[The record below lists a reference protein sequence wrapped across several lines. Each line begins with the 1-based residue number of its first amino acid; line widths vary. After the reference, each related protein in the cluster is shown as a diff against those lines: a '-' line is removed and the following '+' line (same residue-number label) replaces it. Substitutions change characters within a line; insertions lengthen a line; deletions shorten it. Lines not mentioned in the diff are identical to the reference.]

1 LPRDPFDEGGSV
13 SIADVSD
20 KSLSELLS
28 LAGRRAVVTGGARG
42 IGRRCAERLA
52 EAGAAVVLGDIDG
65 QAVMAAATDVGAR
78 YGVKAHGIRV
88 EVAASASVA
97 ALADRALELM
107 GGIDIWVNNAGI
119 YPSAPVLE
127 LDHAEWDRVIAVNVR
142 GCFVGSQE
150 AARRMP
156 GGGVIINI
164 ASTGCVKAAPGVA
177 HYITSKHA
185 VVGITTA
192 LSVELGPKGIRVLA
206 VAPSMTRTEG
216 RQAFLARYT
225 TPEMRALLA
234 EMEER
239 VPLGRIG
246 VPDDVARV
254 VLFAASDLSALM
266 TGSVLFVDAGESAL

>member
-1 LPRDPFDEGGSV
+1 VVPV
-13 SIADVSD
+13 ADVSD
-20 KSLSELLS
+20 RSLSSLIS

-42 IGRRCAERLA
+42 IGRASAERLA
-52 EAGAAVVLGDIDG
+52 EAGATVTLGDIDG
-65 QAVMAAATDVGAR
+65 KLVTSAAREIAAR
-78 YGVKAHGIRV
+78 HGVEAHGVRV

-142 GCFVGSQE
+142 GYFVGSQE

-156 GGGVIINI
+156 HGGVIVNI

-185 VVGITTA
+185 VVGITTS
-192 LSVELGPKGIRVLA
+192 LSVELGPRGIRVLA

-216 RQAFLARYT
+216 REEFLDRYT

-254 VLFAASDLSALM
+254 VLFAASDLSVLM

>member
-1 LPRDPFDEGGSV
+1 MPV
-13 SIADVSD
+13 ADVSD
-20 KSLSELLS
+20 RSLPALLS
-28 LAGRRAVVTGGARG
+28 LAGRRAVVTGGAKG
-42 IGRRCAERLA
+42 IGRASAERLA
-52 EAGAAVVLGDIDG
+52 EAGAAIVLGDLDAEG
-65 QAVMAAATDVGAR
+65 ASAAAGEIAAR
-78 YGVKAHGIRV
+78 HGVEAHAVRA
-88 EVAASASVA
+88 EVAVSASMA
-97 ALADRALELM
+97 ALADQARDLL
-107 GGIDIWVNNAGI
+107 GGIDIWVNNAGV

-127 LDHAEWDRVIAVNVR
+127 IEHAEWDRVMAVNVR

-156 GGGVIINI
+156 NGGVIINI

-206 VAPSMTRTEG
+206 VAPSMTQTEG
-216 RQAFLARYT
+216 RAEFLARYT
-225 TPEMRALLA
+225 TPDMRALLS
-234 EMEER
+234 EMEQR

-254 VLFAASDLSALM
+254 VLFAASDLSLLM

>member
-1 LPRDPFDEGGSV
+1 MP
-13 SIADVSD
+13 IADVSD
-20 KSLSELLS
+20 IPLAGLLS
-28 LAGRRAVVTGGARG
+28 LTGRRAVVTGGARG
-42 IGRRCAERLA
+42 IGRASAERLA
-52 EAGAAVVLGDIDG
+52 EAGATIVLGDIDG
-65 QAVMAAATDVGAR
+65 AGVTAAAAEVASR
-78 YGVKAHGIRV
+78 HGVPAHGVRV

-150 AARRMP
+150 AAKRMP
-156 GGGVIINI
+156 DGGVIINI

-185 VVGITTA
+185 VVGITTSLA
-192 LSVELGPKGIRVLA
+192 VELGARGIRVLA
-206 VAPSMTRTEG
+206 VAPSMTQTEG
-216 RQAFLARYT
+216 RQEFLARYT
-225 TPEMRALLA
+225 TPEIRALLA
-234 EMEER
+234 EMEQR

-254 VLFAASDLSALM
+254 VLFAASDLSMLM